1 MHFIITSVCVLF
13 SPCPRRK
20 EIDTLSGVIR
30 GTSANRRRQF
40 SGASSISSAGSTV
53 SSGASSIASS
63 GIFDRR
69 SSNNN
74 TASIGQVPD
83 SPIPS
88 PKFGGRH
95 SAASNSR
102 GSSPVH
108 HPSITGGSS
117 VSPAHESILM
127 GSPQHN
133 RHQMS
138 PAHHHPSQAGTSGR
152 NNHYEV

>member
-1 MHFIITSVCVLF
+1 
-13 SPCPRRK
+13 
-20 EIDTLSGVIR
+20 LSGVVR

-40 SGASSISSAGSTV
+40 STASSISSASSTV
-53 SSGASSIASS
+53 SSGPSTIAGS
-63 GIFDRR
+63 GIHDPR

-74 TASIGQVPD
+74 SEGIGQVPQ
-83 SPIPS
+83 SPVPS

-95 SAASNSR
+95 SIGGNSR

-108 HPSITGGSS
+108 HPSVTGGSL
-117 VSPAHESILM
+117 VSPAHENILM

-138 PAHHHPSQAGTSGR
+138 PGHHPPPGGSG
-152 NNHYEV
+152 NKILFV